1 MAHAAQAEFCRSV
14 KGRFPDYFRRQRVL
28 DVGAL
33 DLNGN
38 NKILFEG
45 CAYTGIDIGE
55 GPNVDVVSVAHEYPA
70 PSESF
75 DVIISTECLE
85 HDRHYPE
92 TLRNIVRMLR
102 PGGLFLFTCATT
114 GRSEHGTV
122 RSDQGC
128 NSPLTIRV
136 PGWENY
142 YKNIAET
149 DVREAIPVDE
159 IFEPYQFV
167 VNEPACDLYFW
178 GFKREGLR
186 LSGKRIA
193 ESPN

>member
-1 MAHAAQAEFCRSV
+1 MELHIEATLRNWEVILAR
-14 KGRFPDYFRRQRVL
+14 PLRRQRVL

-92 TLRNIVRMLR
+92 TLRNIVRMH
-102 PGGLFLFTCATT
+102 GASVK
-114 GRSEHGTV
+114 RS
-122 RSDQGC
+122 
-128 NSPLTIRV
+128 
-136 PGWENY
+136 
-142 YKNIAET
+142 
-149 DVREAIPVDE
+149 
-159 IFEPYQFV
+159 
-167 VNEPACDLYFW
+167 
-178 GFKREGLR
+178 
-186 LSGKRIA
+186 
-193 ESPN
+193 